1 MDQNAFDA
9 NHPRMVKLPR
19 AVACELCLVA
29 TLMPLAVTELSAPY
43 HTEVFCSDASEKK
56 GAFCKAVIPEH
67 IVRVLWKSERSK
79 GAYSRLLSPSEVL
92 LKRMDELD
100 IAPEGTTTSSPSR
113 PLAFHFDFVEI
124 FAGASLITKFL
135 AEKGYSCGPPIEI
148 SASELL
154 ISIILNGPTL
164 QAGSR
169 LWWPRKGCGVSFYV
183 HRAPRF
189 P

>member
-1 MDQNAFDA
+1 
-9 NHPRMVKLPR
+9 MVKLPR

-113 PLAFHFDFVEI
+113 PLAFHYDFVEI
-124 FAGASLITKFL
+124 FRRG
-135 AEKGYSCGPPIEI
+135 
-148 SASELL
+148 LL
-154 ISIILNGPTL
+154 NHKI
-164 QAGSR
+164 
-169 LWWPRKGCGVSFYV
+169 FD
-183 HRAPRF
+183 
-189 P
+189 